1 MTKLDKLL
9 MKDHHHI
16 ARYNV
21 EFNEGAALTG
31 YNDHALYTGYYKC
44 LAPRPNDDFVLNGKP
59 TILAGL
65 RTRAQACIGK
75 ENSKNALRGLLIP
88 HPPLLP
94 HHILRR
100 TIARSPRR
108 TASPGPSLQSDG
120 KRLPEEKWGGKKN
133 NLCLICA
140 SKYYFSD
147 KCPSRKLPAKAYA
160 SDLEPAADDSL
171 GTAPKAE
178 SLGSQN

>member
-59 TILAGL
+59 TILAGS

-75 ENSKNALRGLLIP
+75 ENPKNALRGLLIP

-94 HHILRR
+94 HPIYF
-100 TIARSPRR
+100 
-108 TASPGPSLQSDG
+108 
-120 KRLPEEKWGGKKN
+120 EE
-133 NLCLICA
+133 
-140 SKYYFSD
+140 S
-147 KCPSRKLPAKAYA
+147 
-160 SDLEPAADDSL
+160 
-171 GTAPKAE
+171 
-178 SLGSQN
+178 